1 MSNHMQI
8 TRRADGR
15 YQVFIPAKESPTG
28 KRQAKYFKYRTTDRE
43 DRDSAE
49 KFVARHEAQRRE
61 HGNAA
66 VTAEER
72 HWINIARAK
81 LGSLV
86 KLGEVLEHW
95 RRTGANIRPMS
106 AKDAVQE
113 YVKRREA
120 STLIADRTKS
130 DTRHRLGKFVEHFG
144 DNRLDAITAPL
155 VDEFLL
161 TISEG
166 SNRRSFW
173 KALSPFFKHALLQR
187 WVVKN
192 PLLDFSKEQKPRWSQ
207 PSRKVYTPEQYGKLL
222 AAAATT
228 DEYVTRYFVMAG
240 MGFFRP
246 EETIKQSATDEVL
259 EWGDIQLDRDLIHV
273 RDEVAK
279 GTGRE
284 GGDQRYVVI
293 KENETLRQ
301 WLHQEMDGN
310 HLTGRVVPISDTC
323 FREKVKKVHELA
335 GVPAIPDGWR
345 HSAIS
350 YYLAMHEGTQIRQV
364 AEWAGNCEATIRTY
378 YLQVLRK
385 EEGEKWFHEVD
396 QLIKK

>member
-1 MSNHMQI
+1 MKVI
-8 TRRADGR
+8 ERADGR
-15 YQVFIPAKESPTG
+15 KQVFIPAKESPTG
-28 KRQAKYFKYRTTDRE
+28 KRQAKYFDYLTGE
-43 DRDSAE
+43 HGAE
-49 KFVARHEAQRRE
+49 TFIKNHRRE
-61 HGNAA
+61 HREHGQSAISAKDRAIMTVIHAKYAEINVLAA
-66 VTAEER
+66 MEYY
-72 HWINIARAK
+72 K
-81 LGSLV
+81 
-86 KLGEVLEHW
+86 
-95 RRTGANIRPMS
+95 RTMANIRPIS
-106 AKDAVQE
+106 AKDGAQE
-113 YVKRREA
+113 YIKRREA
-120 STLIADRTKS
+120 STKIGDRTKE
-130 DTRHRLGKFVEHFG
+130 DIRHRLGKFVEYFG
-144 DNRLDAITAPL
+144 DTRLDEITAHH
-155 VDEFLL
+155 VDEFLQ

-173 KALSPFFKHALLQR
+173 KALNPFFKHAVLQHC
-187 WVVKN
+187 VIKN
-192 PLLDFSKEQKPRWSQ
+192 PLLEFSPEQKPDWST

-222 AAAATT
+222 AAAAAT

-246 EETIKQSATDEVL
+246 EEMIKQAAGDEVL
-259 EWGDIQLDRDLIHV
+259 EWRDIQLDRDLIHV
-273 RDEVAK
+273 RDAVAK
-279 GTGRE
+279 CTGRE

-301 WLHQEMDGN
+301 WLHQEMDSN
-310 HLTGRVVPISDTC
+310 HLTGRVIPIGDTS

-350 YYLAMHEGTQIRQV
+350 YYLAMHEGTQVRQV

-385 EEGEKWFHEVD
+385 EEGEAWFHEVK